1 MPKAVGEAQGK
12 ISGRIIIEQLIRN
25 MELGQFEMGYSI
37 LTPCIFSLY
46 LHPDD
51 YARLT
56 GVFDLIREDAKKG
69 AGGQAGA
76 TERQAAS
83 GLGALRGAKDR
94 KPYKI
99 AGKDWTFEFFPDSEG
114 VVPLGDVEIHSEL
127 NETPQPGYHGT
138 KTTLLD
144 REPSVGAITG
154 RTAGPAAFGRH
165 EHGESR
171 RSGDTRRS
179 AMKTTPVRSSFLMT
193 QDEISV
199 GRGGDDAQVSL
210 ALYTNDEVSREHLR
224 VRRDADARSAFV
236 IVDKSM
242 NGTWLNGKRLARGV
256 EETLPPKSQISVAE
270 VITLQFEARCMI
282 ASPTSPTF
290 RSCFCSWDSRS
301 LSW

>member
-1 MPKAVGEAQGK
+1 MPKAVGEAQGR

-25 MELGQFEMGYSI
+25 MELGQFEMAYSI

-51 YARLT
+51 YTRLT
-56 GVFDLIREDAKKG
+56 GVFDLIREDAKK
-69 AGGQAGA
+69 ALAARLGQLNAKPPLGI
-76 TERQAAS
+76 
-83 GLGALRGAKDR
+83 GALRGAKDR

-99 AGKDWTFEFFPDSEG
+99 ASKDWTFEFFPDSEG
-114 VVPLGDVEIHSEL
+114 AVPLGDVEIHSEL

-154 RTAGPAAFGRH
+154 RAGVRPETR
-165 EHGESR
+165 E
-171 RSGDTRRS
+171 SGDRIYAEIRYEDDS
-179 AMKTTPVRSSFLMT
+179 GPQLYLMA

-199 GRGGDDAQVSL
+199 GRGGDGAQVSL

-224 VRRDADARSAFV
+224 VRRDAAQKRFV

-242 NGTWLNGKRLARGV
+242 NGTWLNGRRLVRGV
-256 EETLPPKSQISVAE
+256 EETLPAKAQIGVAE
-270 VITLQFEARCMI
+270 VITLQFEAKQ
-282 ASPTSPTF
+282 
-290 RSCFCSWDSRS
+290 
-301 LSW
+301 

>member
-1 MPKAVGEAQGK
+1 MPKAAGEAQGK

-37 LTPCIFSLY
+37 LAPCIFSLY

-56 GVFDLIREDAKKG
+56 GVFDLIRQDAKQALG
-69 AGGQAGA
+69 AKLAQLNAKPL
-76 TERQAAS
+76 
-83 GLGALRGAKDR
+83 GLGALRGGKDR
-94 KPYKI
+94 KPFKI

-114 VVPLGDVEIHSEL
+114 VVPLGDVELHSEL

-144 REPSVGAITG
+144 REPSVGSITG
-154 RTAGPAAFGRH
+154 RAGVRPETRQ
-165 EHGESR
+165 
-171 RSGDTRRS
+171 SGDRAGDRVYAEIRYEDDS
-179 AMKTTPVRSSFLMT
+179 GPQLYLMT

-199 GRGGDDAQVSL
+199 GRGGDGAQVSL

-224 VRRDADARSAFV
+224 VWRDPAQKRFV

-256 EETLPPKSQISVAE
+256 EETLPPKAQISVAE
-270 VITLQFEARCMI
+270 VITLQFEAR
-282 ASPTSPTF
+282 P
-290 RSCFCSWDSRS
+290 
-301 LSW
+301 

>member
-1 MPKAVGEAQGK
+1 MPKGK
-12 ISGRIIIEQLIRN
+12 GPAEGRITGRIIIDQLIRN
-25 MELGQFEMGYSI
+25 MELGQFEMAYST
-37 LTPCIFSLY
+37 LLPCIFSLY

-56 GVFDLIREDAKKG
+56 GVFELIKDDAKR
-69 AGGQAGA
+69 AL
-76 TERQAAS
+76 AARLEQLNAKPL
-83 GLGALRGAKDR
+83 GIGALRGAKDR

-99 AGKDWTFEFFPDSEG
+99 ACKDWAFEFFPDSEG

-144 REPSVGAITG
+144 REPSVGSITG
-154 RTAGPAAFGRH
+154 RAGVRPETRQTGDRVYAEIRY
-165 EHGESR
+165 EDD
-171 RSGDTRRS
+171 SG
-179 AMKTTPVRSSFLMT
+179 PQLYLMT

-199 GRGGDDAQVSL
+199 GRGGDGAEVSL

-224 VRRDADARSAFV
+224 VRHDAIEKRFV

-256 EETLPPKSQISVAE
+256 EETLPPKAQISVAE
-270 VITLQFEARCMI
+270 VITLRFEER
-282 ASPTSPTF
+282 P
-290 RSCFCSWDSRS
+290 
-301 LSW
+301 

>member
-25 MELGQFEMGYSI
+25 MELGQFEMAYSI

-56 GVFDLIREDAKKG
+56 GVFDLIREDAKK
-69 AGGQAGA
+69 A
-76 TERQAAS
+76 
-83 GLGALRGAKDR
+83 LGSKLTQLNAKPLRIGSLRGAKNR

-99 AGKDWTFEFFPDSEG
+99 ACKDWTFEFFPDSEG
-114 VVPLGDVEIHSEL
+114 AVPLGDVEIHSEL

-154 RTAGPAAFGRH
+154 RAGGARPETRQTGDRVYAEIRY
-165 EHGESR
+165 EDD
-171 RSGDTRRS
+171 SG
-179 AMKTTPVRSSFLMT
+179 PQLYLMT

-199 GRGGDDAQVSL
+199 GRGGDGAQVSL

-224 VRRDADARSAFV
+224 VRRDALQKRFL

-256 EETLPPKSQISVAE
+256 EETLPPKSQIGVAE
-270 VITLQFEARCMI
+270 VITLQFEERM
-282 ASPTSPTF
+282 
-290 RSCFCSWDSRS
+290 
-301 LSW
+301 

>member
-1 MPKAVGEAQGK
+1 MPKAAGEAQGK

-37 LTPCIFSLY
+37 LAPCIFSLY

-56 GVFDLIREDAKKG
+56 GVFDLIRQDAKQALG
-69 AGGQAGA
+69 AKLAQLNAKPL
-76 TERQAAS
+76 
-83 GLGALRGAKDR
+83 GLGALRGGKDR
-94 KPYKI
+94 KPFKI

-144 REPSVGAITG
+144 REPSVGSITG
-154 RTAGPAAFGRH
+154 RAGVRPETRQ
-165 EHGESR
+165 
-171 RSGDTRRS
+171 SGDRAGDRVYAEIRYEDDS
-179 AMKTTPVRSSFLMT
+179 GPQLYLMT

-199 GRGGDDAQVSL
+199 GRGGDGAQVSL

-224 VRRDADARSAFV
+224 VWRDPAQKRFV

-256 EETLPPKSQISVAE
+256 EETLPPKAQISVAE
-270 VITLQFEARCMI
+270 VITLQFEAR
-282 ASPTSPTF
+282 P
-290 RSCFCSWDSRS
+290 
-301 LSW
+301 

>member
-1 MPKAVGEAQGK
+1 MPKAVVEAQGK
-12 ISGRIIIEQLIRN
+12 ISGRIIVEQLIRN
-25 MELGQFEMGYSI
+25 MELGQFEMGYSV

-56 GVFDLIREDAKKG
+56 GVFDLMREDAKKALAARLAQLNAKPPG
-69 AGGQAGA
+69 A
-76 TERQAAS
+76 RPF
-83 GLGALRGAKDR
+83 GLSALRRAKDR
-94 KPYKI
+94 KPYRI
-99 AGKDWTFEFFPDSEG
+99 ACKDWTFEFFPDSEG

-144 REPSVGAITG
+144 REPSVGTITG
-154 RTAGPAAFGRH
+154 RAGVKPETRA
-165 EHGESR
+165 
-171 RSGDTRRS
+171 SGDRIYAEIRYEDDS
-179 AMKTTPVRSSFLMT
+179 GPQLYAMT

-199 GRGGDDAQVSL
+199 GRGGDGAEVSL

-224 VRRDADARSAFV
+224 VRRDAVQKRFV

-256 EETLPPKSQISVAE
+256 EETLPAKAQISVAE
-270 VITLQFEARCMI
+270 VITLQFEAR
-282 ASPTSPTF
+282 
-290 RSCFCSWDSRS
+290 
-301 LSW
+301 

>member
-1 MPKAVGEAQGK
+1 MPKALGEAQGK

-51 YARLT
+51 YTRLT
-56 GVFDLIREDAKKG
+56 GVFDLIRQDAK
-69 AGGQAGA
+69 QAL
-76 TERQAAS
+76 AARLAQLNAKPL
-83 GLGALRGAKDR
+83 GLSSLRGAKDR

-114 VVPLGDVEIHSEL
+114 AVPLGDVEIHSEL

-144 REPSVGAITG
+144 REPSVGTITG
-154 RTAGPAAFGRH
+154 RAGVRAETRQ
-165 EHGESR
+165 
-171 RSGDTRRS
+171 SGDRASDRPGDRVYAEIRYEDDS
-179 AMKTTPVRSSFLMT
+179 GPQLYLMT
-193 QDEISV
+193 QDQISV
-199 GRGGDDAQVSL
+199 GRGGEGAQVSL

-224 VRRDADARSAFV
+224 VWRDPARKRFV
-236 IVDKSM
+236 IVDQSM

-256 EETLPPKSQISVAE
+256 EETLPPKAQISVAE
-270 VITLQFEARCMI
+270 VITLQFEAR
-282 ASPTSPTF
+282 PQG
-290 RSCFCSWDSRS
+290 
-301 LSW
+301 

>member
-25 MELGQFEMGYSI
+25 LELGQFEMGYSI

-51 YARLT
+51 YTRLT
-56 GVFDLIREDAKKG
+56 GVFDLIREDAKKAL
-69 AGGQAGA
+69 AGRLAELNAKPLGF
-76 TERQAAS
+76 
-83 GLGALRGAKDR
+83 GALRGAKDR

-99 AGKDWTFEFFPDSEG
+99 ACKDFAFEFFPDSEG
-114 VVPLGDVEIHSEL
+114 AVPVGDVEIHSEL

-144 REPSVGAITG
+144 REPSVGSLTG
-154 RTAGPAAFGRH
+154 RAGVRPETRQTGDRVYAEIRY
-165 EHGESR
+165 EDD
-171 RSGDTRRS
+171 SG
-179 AMKTTPVRSSFLMT
+179 PQLYLMT

-199 GRGGDDAQVSL
+199 GRGGDGAQVSL

-224 VRRDADARSAFV
+224 VRRDATGKRFL

-242 NGTWLNGKRLARGV
+242 NGTWLNGRRLERGV
-256 EETLPPKSQISVAE
+256 EETLPAKAQISVAE
-270 VITLQFEARCMI
+270 VITLQFEER
-282 ASPTSPTF
+282 
-290 RSCFCSWDSRS
+290 
-301 LSW
+301 

>member
-1 MPKAVGEAQGK
+1 MPKAAGETQGK

-25 MELGQFEMGYSI
+25 MELGQFEMGYSV

-51 YARLT
+51 YTRLT
-56 GVFDLIREDAKKG
+56 GVFDLIRDDAKK
-69 AGGQAGA
+69 AL
-76 TERQAAS
+76 AS
-83 GLGALRGAKDR
+83 RLAQLNAKPLGIGALRGQKDR

-99 AGKDWTFEFFPDSEG
+99 ASKDWTFEFFPDSEG
-114 VVPLGDVEIHSEL
+114 AVPLGDVEIHSEL

-144 REPSVGAITG
+144 REPSVGGITG
-154 RTAGPAAFGRH
+154 RAGGARPETRD
-165 EHGESR
+165 
-171 RSGDTRRS
+171 SGGKPGDRAGDRVYAEIRYEDDS
-179 AMKTTPVRSSFLMT
+179 GPQLYLMT

-199 GRGGDDAQVSL
+199 GRGGDGAQVSL

-224 VRRDADARSAFV
+224 VRRDAAQKRFV

-256 EETLPPKSQISVAE
+256 EETLPPKAQISVAE
-270 VITLQFEARCMI
+270 VITLQFETRPLEAGK
-282 ASPTSPTF
+282 
-290 RSCFCSWDSRS
+290 
-301 LSW
+301 